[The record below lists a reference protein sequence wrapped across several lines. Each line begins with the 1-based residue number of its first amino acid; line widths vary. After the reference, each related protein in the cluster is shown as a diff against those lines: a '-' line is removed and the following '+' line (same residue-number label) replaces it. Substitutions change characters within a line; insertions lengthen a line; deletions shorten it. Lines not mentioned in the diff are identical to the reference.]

1 MVKEAGG
8 RAFYVGG
15 FVRDRLRGQES
26 ADYDVEVHGIT
37 PETLET
43 ILDSLG
49 ERLEMGRSFGIYG
62 LRGEDIDIAMPRTEH
77 ATGRGHRDF
86 QVLVDPFIG
95 YEKAAKRRDFT
106 VNAMMEDVL
115 TGEVL
120 DFYGGREDL
129 KNGVLRHVSEE
140 TFTEDPLRVLR
151 LAQFAARF
159 GFSVAPET
167 AALCRTVDLA
177 PLTRERV
184 FEETK
189 KALTKA
195 EKPSVYFEV
204 LRSVGQLHDFYPEI
218 EALIGVPQSPVHH
231 AEGDVWNH
239 TMMVLDEA
247 AKLRSRAENPLGFLF
262 SALVHDL
269 GKAETTTVE
278 EDGRIRSI
286 GHEKKGLPLAAR
298 FLSRLTDD
306 KSLTAYVKNMTA
318 LHMRPNE
325 LASQNSKEKATN
337 KLFDEAL
344 SPADLVLLAV
354 ADGLGKLP
362 PSSNEAFLAERLSF
376 YRETLSRPAVTG
388 KDLIDAG
395 LKPGE
400 RFSELLAYAHKLHLS
415 GVDRETALK
424 QTLAL
429 AEKKK

>member
-1 MVKEAGG
+1 M
-8 RAFYVGG
+8 
-15 FVRDRLRGQES
+15 RDRLRGQES

-86 QVLVDPFIG
+86 QVFVDPFIG

-129 KNGVLRHVSEE
+129 RNGVLRHVSEE

-247 AKLRSRAENPLGFLF
+247 AKLRSRAENPVDFLF

-269 GKAETTTVE
+269 GKAEATTVE
-278 EDGRIRSI
+278 EDGRVRSI
-286 GHEKKGLPLAAR
+286 GHEKKGLPLVTR

-306 KSLTAYVKNMTA
+306 KSLTAYVKNMTS

-325 LASQNSKEKATN
+325 LASQHSKEKATN
-337 KLFDEAL
+337 KLFDEAI

-400 RFSELLAYAHKLHLS
+400 RFSGLLAYAHKLHLS
-415 GVDRETALK
+415 GVDKETALK
-424 QTLAL
+424 QTLAF

>member
-1 MVKEAGG
+1 MKEAGG
-8 RAFYVGG
+8 RAFFVGG

-62 LRGEDIDIAMPRTEH
+62 LRGEEIDIAMPRTEN

-86 QVLVDPFIG
+86 QVFVDPFIG

-120 DFYGGREDL
+120 DFFGGREDL
-129 KNGVLRHVSEE
+129 KKGILRHVSDE
-140 TFTEDPLRVLR
+140 TFPEDPLRVLR

-167 AALCRTVDLA
+167 AALCRTADLSA
-177 PLTRERV
+177 LTRERV

-195 EKPSVYFEV
+195 EKPSVFFEV

-218 EALIGVPQSPVHH
+218 EALTGVPQTPIHH

-239 TMMVLDEA
+239 TMLVLDEA
-247 AKLRSRAENPLGFLF
+247 AKLRSRAEKPVGFLF

-269 GKAETTTVE
+269 GKAVTTTVE

-286 GHEKKGLPLAAR
+286 GHETKGLPLVTR

-306 KSLTAYVKNMTA
+306 KSLTAYVMNMTA

-325 LASQNSKEKATN
+325 LAAQNSKKKTTN
-337 KLFDEAL
+337 RLFDEAI

-362 PSSNEAFLAERLSF
+362 PSSNEAFLSERLSY

-395 LKPGE
+395 LQPGE
-400 RFSELLAYAHKLHLS
+400 RFSELLAYAHKLRLS

-424 QTLAL
+424 QTLSFAR
-429 AEKKK
+429 EKR